1 MLSAGV
7 VGRRTSTVGASEPDE
22 DEDAT
27 PMVGPSKEEEGVKSL
42 GFSSSMPLSQSWGR
56 RADDLP
62 AQFAISISRFRRRSH
77 LTPKIQLPPV
87 RCSYGICVR
96 RADAS

>member
-62 AQFAISISRFRRRSH
+62 AQFATSIARFGQRQLPTSYCAYAAKFMRR
-77 LTPKIQLPPV
+77 KIQRGFL
-87 RCSYGICVR
+87 
-96 RADAS
+96 ATK